1 MNVLILGI
9 GNLLL
14 ADEGLGVKV
23 VEDLQARYHFPAEV
37 TVIDGGTMGLDLLP
51 YLDDRTHMFIV
62 DAVRSDQEP
71 GSVLR
76 LELDD
81 PPAYFRTKI
90 SPHQLGISDVL
101 AVAAMGGNLPGKIVL
116 FGAVPKDLSTGL
128 DLSPEASQS
137 VRRLS
142 NLITD
147 DLKNMGL
154 KVEMQMID

>member
-1 MNVLILGI
+1 MGI
-9 GNLLL
+9 GNILLS
-14 ADEGLGVKV
+14 DEGLGVKV
-23 VEDLQARYHFPAEV
+23 VEDLRARYLFPEEV

-62 DAVRSDQEP
+62 DAIRSDQEP

-128 DLSPEASQS
+128 NLSPEASQG

-142 NLITD
+142 GLITD
-147 DLKNMGL
+147 DLKALGL
-154 KVEMQMID
+154 KVEMQMTD